1 MKKIVLF
8 ATLVTLVFLGG
19 CKKEQAIVN
28 DDQNLNALKSF
39 STQQEAINYTADN
52 LKIIGESLLSL
63 TDISTFRS
71 QCYTWMDTHF
81 DGDNDVLFETI
92 HDNYTNNNNDYAT
105 LVNQRLS
112 SKYSSSALSTAYQA
126 FNNIEGENYYP
137 QLFIPYYEE
146 LKSDNII
153 GTMPPILVIFP
164 IDDPNVLS
172 YTGYQLV
179 NGSIEELP
187 FLIDDNYASKHEV
200 WVMSL
205 SERVDNN
212 GELRSTSLKNTT
224 STKNCKIEKMKVKQ
238 HKESWAGGKSEV
250 NMRSTLQYY
259 NGLCEGTGEPCDVIG
274 LMYSSY
280 ATGNNIRD
288 FTRSEVNNQ
297 TEITMNFQIEDNWP
311 YSDFNT
317 DEIIMVYAIFEQD
330 NWPTGIKTDMVPLA
344 IPNAYIYPKYRSA
357 DQSYITGRLFV
368 NTDNGNF
375 SPYAGNFVC
384 DNTSIKFNTLLY

>member
-28 DDQNLNALKSF
+28 EDKNLNALKSF

-126 FNNIEGENYYP
+126 FNNIDGENYYP

-146 LKSDNII
+146 LKSDNVI
-153 GTMPPILVIFP
+153 GTMSPVLVISP
-164 IDDPNVLS
+164 IDDPTKTS
-172 YTGYQLV
+172 YTGYQMI
-179 NGSIEELP
+179 NGSLEELP
-187 FLIDDNYASKHEV
+187 TQIDEDYAKRHEV
-200 WVMSL
+200 WVLSL

-212 GELRSTSLKNTT
+212 GDLKNSIIKNTAA
-224 STKNCKIEKMKVKQ
+224 TKNCKIQYMTVKEN
-238 HKESWAGGKSEV
+238 KESWVNGKSEV
-250 NMRSTLQYY
+250 SINSFLEFWDGKDPISHQV
-259 NGLCEGTGEPCDVIG
+259 CDV
-274 LMYSSY
+274 YSLRSCDY
-280 ATGNNIRD
+280 YTGILIRQ
-288 FTRSEVNNQ
+288 FSRSEISNQ
-297 TEITMNFQIEDNWP
+297 TQITLNYQIEDDWP
-311 YSDFNT
+311 YSNFLT
-317 DEIIMVYAIFEQD
+317 DPVIYITTIFESD
-330 NWPTGIKTDMVPLA
+330 NWPTGLQADNVDLIANNTHRTMT
-344 IPNAYIYPKYRSA
+344 YRSS
-357 DQSYITGRLFV
+357 DLSYHSGRFLI
-368 NTDNGNF
+368 NTYGGAY
-375 SPYAGNFVC
+375 SPYV
-384 DNTSIKFNTLLY
+384 DNYEINKSSIKFNTQLY